1 MRRRS
6 VTGLTRP
13 GAQGLPGAVYV
24 ERYRRMEMIGRL
36 GHVPLWAG
44 APTRRPRSG
53 YSSADRV
60 LSSRQSTVP
69 AISRN

>member
-1 MRRRS
+1 VRRRS

-36 GHVPLWAG
+36 GHVPLWAD

-53 YSSADRV
+53 YSSADRL
-60 LSSRQSTVP
+60 LSIRQLTVR
-69 AISRN
+69 AITRS